1 MGGQS
6 RPAPDRP
13 WILHVVLV
21 ALEAEA
27 ASKQSQRAVKAVN
40 ENFQSR
46 KICNRYPHSVT
57 DILLH
62 IGLRG
67 FAPGQNLGAYFL
79 LWSCRR
85 MRPYH

>member
-1 MGGQS
+1 ML
-6 RPAPDRP
+6 
-13 WILHVVLV
+13 ILHVVLG

-27 ASKQSQRAVKAVN
+27 ASKQSQR
-40 ENFQSR
+40 SR
-46 KICNRYPHSVT
+46 LLMKIFRVEKFVTATLTLT

-79 LWSCRR
+79 QWSCRR